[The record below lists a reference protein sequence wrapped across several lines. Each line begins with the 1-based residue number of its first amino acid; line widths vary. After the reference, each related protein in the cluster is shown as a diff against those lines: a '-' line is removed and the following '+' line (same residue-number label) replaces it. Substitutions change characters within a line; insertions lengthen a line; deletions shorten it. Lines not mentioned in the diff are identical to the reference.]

1 MGYFFSKTWTNLF
14 EKRQVRILMV
24 GLDAA
29 GKTTI
34 MYKIK
39 MNETVKTIPTI
50 GFNLE
55 TMEYKGLKMQ
65 MWDIGGQDKL
75 RSLWKHY
82 YEGTDA
88 LIYVVDSSDRD
99 RMEINYETLNQMLIE
114 PELEKACVLVY
125 ANKQDLP
132 GAMSPQ
138 EITNKLGLSNI
149 KRKWNVQGASATKG
163 DGLTEGLDWIA
174 NLLIKGNKK

>member
-1 MGYFFSKTWTNLF
+1 MGFIFSKAWNKLF
-14 EKRQVRILMV
+14 EKRDVRILMI

-55 TMEYKGLKMQ
+55 SLEYKGLKMT

-75 RSLWKHY
+75 RDLWKHY

-88 LIYVVDSSDRD
+88 LIYVVDSNDRD
-99 RMEINYETLNQMLIE
+99 RADLNMETLQTLLLE
-114 PELEKACVLVY
+114 PALKDACLLVF
-125 ANKQDLP
+125 ANKQDLSGSMTP
-132 GAMSPQ
+132 S
-138 EITNKLGLSNI
+138 EIVDKMELNKLKGREWI
-149 KRKWNVQGASATKG
+149 VQGASATRG
-163 DGLTEGLDWIA
+163 EGLTEGLDWIA
-174 NLLIKGNKK
+174 KTLLKRK